1 MNIIHVALKNT
12 LYINF
17 LEKESSKMLQSL
29 IFQTLTVNLLL
40 LALAIIS
47 DMLFGEPPPKF
58 HPTVWMGRFITFLE
72 RKLKANGTSK
82 SERVRGILLF
92 LASTTL
98 FGLFCYLALYI
109 CYQAHFLLFLVMGVF
124 LLKSTFA
131 IKSMKEHAISVAEAL
146 GRGDLAQARKFV
158 ARIVNRDTSN
168 LDEEH
173 VISAAVESV
182 AESTVDGFSS
192 PLFYFSIFGVV
203 GAFVY
208 RVINT
213 LDSMVGYRDKRY
225 LYFGWFSALMDT
237 ITNFVPARITSYLM
251 VLSSVFTGGNWK
263 YTYEIFRRYRSKT
276 ESLNSGWPIAAMA
289 GVLKVR
295 LEKPGAYSIGE
306 ELRKLSTESI
316 HQALRVMQVTILL
329 FVTLVVIPLLIF
341 MHLLV

>member
-1 MNIIHVALKNT
+1 
-12 LYINF
+12 
-17 LEKESSKMLQSL
+17 
-29 IFQTLTVNLLL
+29 
-40 LALAIIS
+40 
-47 DMLFGEPPPKF
+47 
-58 HPTVWMGRFITFLE
+58 
-72 RKLKANGTSK
+72 
-82 SERVRGILLF
+82 
-92 LASTTL
+92 
-98 FGLFCYLALYI
+98 
-109 CYQAHFLLFLVMGVF
+109 
-124 LLKSTFA
+124 
-131 IKSMKEHAISVAEAL
+131 MKEHAIVVAEAL
-146 GRGDLAQARKFV
+146 ERGDLAKARKLV
-158 ARIVNRDTSN
+158 ARIVSRDTSN

-213 LDSMVGYRDKRY
+213 LDSMVGYRDKHY

-263 YTYEIFRRYRSKT
+263 YTYKVFRRYRSKT

-295 LEKPGAYSIGE
+295 LEKPGVYSIGE